1 MSLRIHIAA
10 ASDRGQVRKQ
20 NQDFYAHQIP
30 HQGCRHPKGILL
42 AVADGMGGHAGGQEA
57 SRLAV
62 DTLMRTYYSR
72 PEALIQESLERAV
85 LEANTA
91 VLARAAEEPVL
102 HGMGTTLTALVLQE
116 NVACYAHVG
125 DTRGYLIQAGEI
137 IQFTQDHSLVADL
150 VRAGIVMPQDAGK
163 HPDRNIITKAVG
175 VHPALDVEIAILPEG
190 LRAGQF
196 YLLCCDG
203 LHGQVTAEEINS
215 VLQGEDDLKAACR
228 RLVDLANARGGPDNI
243 TVLVAEVEESRR

>member
-1 MSLRIHIAA
+1 M
-10 ASDRGQVRKQ
+10 
-20 NQDFYAHQIP
+20 
-30 HQGCRHPKGILL
+30 C
-42 AVADGMGGHAGGQEA
+42 
-57 SRLAV
+57 
-62 DTLMRTYYSR
+62 TYYSR
-72 PEALIQESLERAV
+72 PEALIQESLEQAV

-91 VLARAAEEPVL
+91 VLDRAATEPAL

-116 NVACYAHVG
+116 NAVCYAHVG

-137 IQFTQDHSLVADL
+137 TQFTQDHSLVADL

-175 VHPALDVEIAILPEG
+175 VQPVLDIEIAILPGG

-203 LHGQVTAEEINS
+203 LHGQVSADEIKS
-215 VLQGEDDLKAACR
+215 VLQGEDNLEAACR
-228 RLVDLANARGGPDNI
+228 RLVNLANARGGPDNI
-243 TVLVAEVEESRR
+243 TVLVAKVNKSEQ